1 MSYRPLDRT
10 AKSTTGNLLMKS
22 SKSQRLWLETPVAY
36 RSNTAADTYKSQA
49 IGLPGL
55 EAQLAIRNFYWG
67 TERIAENHHQRKCF
81 ESKETNKRDNMY
93 VPWLHNSR
101 GRHQSINF
109 KTFDRH
115 LRRSAP
121 SRGSPR
127 KTWAAVGPKLTLRRW
142 ASLPFVAGSNL
153 SGKQH
158 DATTTEC
165 CRI

>member
-1 MSYRPLDRT
+1 M
-10 AKSTTGNLLMKS
+10 KLLWRID
-22 SKSQRLWLETPVAY
+22 QTPRRIHIKAR
-36 RSNTAADTYKSQA
+36 RSGFLALRHNWQFVTF
-49 IGLPGL
+49 IG
-55 EAQLAIRNFYWG
+55 ERNG
-67 TERIAENHHQRKCF
+67 SLRSENHHQRKCF

-101 GRHQSINF
+101 GRHQSTNF